1 MQEPTRRFTRQTAVR
16 IFAQEYQEA
25 SLLEEGSGE
34 YDPSFVITKLGAK
47 INRALVCG
55 VIDRME
61 RREGDSGPN
70 YSGHIRD
77 PTGSYLF
84 TVASFQPEMH
94 PDFEEL
100 MARFESGDR
109 FLLALVGKARWFETD
124 DGGVFTSLRAEEFTV
139 IDRECY
145 TSWLVETAEATLRRI
160 DAHSA
165 SLESDLTLAA
175 LEAAGVPSDLV
186 DGLILA
192 RGHYGEFD
200 PENYR
205 LGVLQALSMA
215 TGRTAVMEESEPA
228 VPPPTLDE
236 AVSHTQEPQPSPS
249 DPPGDALPLILDT
262 IRSQD
267 AGEGV
272 EYGNVVHAL
281 VQSGHSRE
289 SAEDAIDD
297 ARDQGEVMEPRFGY
311 FQIVPE

>member
-84 TVASFQPEMH
+84 NVASFQPEMH

-165 SLESDLTLAA
+165 SLESDLTPAA

-215 TGRTAVMEESEPA
+215 TGRTAVMEESELA

>member
-160 DAHSA
+160 DAHST
-165 SLESDLTLAA
+165 SLESDLTPAA

-272 EYGNVVHAL
+272 EYGNIVHAL

>member
-1 MQEPTRRFTRQTAVR
+1 MQEPTRRFTRQTALR

-84 TVASFQPEMH
+84 NVASFQPEMH

-165 SLESDLTLAA
+165 SLESDLTPAA